1 MKDLDRLAR
10 VFFSPETVGAEA
22 ALAVV
27 KKPRAGEADFIF
39 KNRNL
44 DRLSLPRQQGKINEL
59 S

>member
-39 KNRNL
+39 KNRNF
-44 DRLSLPRQQGKINEL
+44 DRPTVRGTTSKTAR
-59 S
+59 

>member
-22 ALAVV
+22 VLAVV

-44 DRLSLPRQQGKINEL
+44 HRPTV
-59 S
+59 

>member
-27 KKPRAGEADFIF
+27 KKNQGRRG
-39 KNRNL
+39 
-44 DRLSLPRQQGKINEL
+44 RLHFQEQEL
-59 S
+59 A